1 VKGTDKN
8 PFLDKRV
15 RLAFSKAINRDAI
28 VERIMAVLRPWRR
41 ATCCRCRC
49 LARRRT

>member
-15 RLAFSKAINRDAI
+15 REAVSKAINRQAI
-28 VERIMAVLRPWRR
+28 VERIMGGVAQPAGELLPYPCSGR
-41 ATCCRCRC
+41 A
-49 LARRRT
+49 RT